1 MQAMILKDQVL
12 EHIIVIL
19 FTIIRL
25 LESVSNL

>member
-1 MQAMILKDQVL
+1 MEAKILKDQVL

-19 FTIIRL
+19 FTIIRW